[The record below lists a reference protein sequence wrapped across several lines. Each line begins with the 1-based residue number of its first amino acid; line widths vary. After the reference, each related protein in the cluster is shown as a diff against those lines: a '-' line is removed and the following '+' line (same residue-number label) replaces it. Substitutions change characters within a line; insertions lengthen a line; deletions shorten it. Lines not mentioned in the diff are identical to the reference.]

1 MAKGQGHIGFTLPEQ
16 HKPGRDSFDTRP
28 RQVEGWIGQLPMG
41 NVGETARLV
50 YGALHESNRLRVPWD
65 ERYRLL
71 EALREPVG
79 YIGQA
84 LHKRFTGV
92 TFPLQPKTQRIANLA
107 TELYGEMALGY
118 KLAIEDML
126 TRNFLFRDRKA
137 LTVMLHRTLRYL
149 NRVLL
154 ISYQVYA
161 PSPAGT
167 WADLHRLYRYA
178 EDRRL
183 HQTSVTDREQAI
195 LPKTS
200 VATAYKQ
207 ALLLALATP
216 YRLRQGEVNVVY
228 AALEVWSHLAQLA
241 PYRPAAD
248 QNAALFVTHLG
259 SDEEPCHL
267 AFNHFQCDAEQCRLI
282 DLERLT
288 NAVQHEL
295 GMISA
300 GTVTEMKNRLGNTL
314 TPDLLRRLS
323 MTWGVPPKRN
333 FDRSDKS
340 DQVELVIGLT
350 ALHRALGLHGALQDI
365 SAMHNGNDHAE
376 SLFSS
381 TSTYSSRAVKA
392 LNEKNEDVWDA
403 FKSHAPTRP
412 GAPPKPAAKVQPLKT
427 QIWDIRDESSGG
439 FRIARQGDDTLG
451 VQVGD
456 LIGIRPGTDTGEGK
470 WVIGAVR
477 WIRHSGQFELEVGIQ
492 NIASHA
498 RPAAARLRKE
508 DGQMTEYQRVIA
520 LPESAEPPQPK
531 TLLTPPLLFGIG
543 TTLLVQFGQAEH
555 RLLLTGQLE
564 STGSFAQFAFED
576 QGSTSAKSV
585 HKAPEQHPGAP
596 ADYTSLWTEL

>member
-16 HKPGRDSFDTRP
+16 RKPGRDSFDTRP
-28 RQVEGWIGQLPMG
+28 RQVERWITQLPMG

-118 KLAIEDML
+118 KLAITDML
-126 TRNFLFRDRKA
+126 ARNFLFRDRKA
-137 LTVMLHRTLRYL
+137 LAVMLHRTLRYL

-161 PSPAGT
+161 PAPAGT

-178 EDRRL
+178 EMKRL
-183 HQTSVTDREQAI
+183 QQTSVTDKEQAL

-200 VATAYKQ
+200 IATAYKQ

-228 AALEVWSHLAQLA
+228 AALEVWSHLAQLT
-241 PYRPAAD
+241 PYDPAAD
-248 QNAALFVTHLG
+248 QNAALFVTHFG
-259 SDEEPCHL
+259 SDEEPSHL
-267 AFNHFQCDAEQCRLI
+267 AFNHFQCDTEQCRLI

-288 NAVQHEL
+288 NTVQHEL
-295 GMISA
+295 SMISA
-300 GTVTEMKNRLGNTL
+300 GTGTEMKNRLGNALTL
-314 TPDLLRRLS
+314 DLLRRLG

-340 DQVELVIGLT
+340 DKVEVVIGLT
-350 ALHRALGLHGALQDI
+350 SLHRALGLHGALQDI
-365 SAMHNGNDHAE
+365 STAHSGSEHAE

-392 LNEKNEDVWDA
+392 LNERHEDVWDT
-403 FKSHAPTRP
+403 FKPQAPTRS
-412 GAPPKPAAKVQPLKT
+412 GEPPKPATKIQPLKT
-427 QIWDIRDESSGG
+427 QTWDIRDESSGG

-456 LIGIRPGTDTGEGK
+456 LIGIRPDSETEEGK
-470 WVIGAVR
+470 WIIGAVR
-477 WIRHSGQFELEVGIQ
+477 WIRHGGPHELEVGIQ

-520 LPESAEPPQPK
+520 LPESTEPPQPR
-531 TLLTPPLLFGIG
+531 TLLTPPLLFSSG
-543 TTLLVQFGQAEH
+543 TTLLVQFGPAEH

-564 STGSFAQFAFED
+564 STGSFAQFTFED
-576 QGSTSAKSV
+576 HGSTAAKPA
-585 HKAPEQHPGAP
+585 HRTPEQHPGVP